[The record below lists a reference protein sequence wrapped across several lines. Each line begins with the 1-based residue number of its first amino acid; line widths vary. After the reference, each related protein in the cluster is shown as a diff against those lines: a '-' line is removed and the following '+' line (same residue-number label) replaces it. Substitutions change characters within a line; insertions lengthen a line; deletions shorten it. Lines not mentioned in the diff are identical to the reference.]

1 MFTRSITI
9 KFAVFLL
16 GLIQKSINAGNIT
29 TAILALFF
37 AFVGCSYSSAP
48 AGILSKDEMAKA
60 MTEFYLKE
68 TKINALMISQDSAL
82 VLFQYFKQKYADD
95 YDLPDSAIDKSY
107 HYYLGRPIEMG
118 EIYDRVIDTLALKEQ
133 KAIEK

>member
-1 MFTRSITI
+1 MITRMNAL
-9 KFAVFLL
+9 KFFILL
-16 GLIQKSINAGNIT
+16 GLMRQFFNNGYVTIILLAIFFGFSGCGN
-29 TAILALFF
+29 
-37 AFVGCSYSSAP
+37 SAP
-48 AGILSKDEMAKA
+48 SGILSKDEMAKA

-95 YDLPDSAIDKSY
+95 YDLQDSAIDKSY
-107 HYYLGRPIEMG
+107 RYYLGRPVEMG

-133 KAIEK
+133 RAIEK